1 MTKEFFK
8 EHGVAFTEY
17 DVATDVDKRNELFQ
31 KVGGPTGVPVIFI
44 DDEMVIGFDEDKLRE
59 LLDIK

>member
-1 MTKEFFK
+1 MAKEFFK
-8 EHGVAFTEY
+8 EHSVAFTEY